1 MRPLVLLLMFVFS
14 AGGADEQKPDLPRPI
29 KSNPQDDP
37 LRKLLVQRYN
47 EGVEEMKLTVLS
59 LKSGQATEAELFDV
73 LRRLLQASVDFETKE
88 RVALLRPI
96 LKHAKYLEKTEEKLL
111 KSGLA
116 RKETVLKFRSLRL
129 EVEIH
134 LLKAEMKSK

>member
-1 MRPLVLLLMFVFS
+1 LKLAVL
-14 AGGADEQKPDLPRPI
+14 G
-29 KSNPQDDP
+29 
-37 LRKLLVQRYN
+37 
-47 EGVEEMKLTVLS
+47 
-59 LKSGQATEAELFDV
+59 LKSGQVTEAELFDV
-73 LRRLLQASVDFETKE
+73 SRRLLQASVDFEPKE

-96 LKHAKYLEKTEEKLL
+96 LKHAKDLEKTEEKLV